1 MKYRVVSNT
10 AKGSAVFTAFIKGR
24 PRMVTSQHPKF
35 RQIVAAARDDRPAE
49 EILDLIDL
57 GNQIA
62 KSLSRVTKKF
72 KRDAD
77 GRITFK
83 GVALPSPLMEHLKRM
98 VDSGDGNYLAFARA
112 VSRIAANPS
121 ENARESLYRW
131 MQNGDL
137 SFDSRGFLVAYKG
150 LTSDAL
156 SIHHGTASVNG
167 VEINGR
173 IPNDVGNV
181 VTMPREDVDPDTN
194 VGCSYGLHIGTF
206 GYAADF
212 GEMLALVA
220 VDPADIVSVPLDCDS
235 SKIRCC
241 RYEVVAHLEKPQ
253 PIGATFYGDY
263 DDSEDLEYDGNF
275 DEEEWEEYDD
285 DEEDW
290 EDDGGDD
297 EDDLGL
303 TISY

>member
-1 MKYRVVSNT
+1 MKYRVVTNPIKST
-10 AKGSAVFTAFIKGR
+10 AVLTAFIKGR

-35 RQIVAAARDDRPAE
+35 HQIVEAARNDRPAD
-49 EILDLIDL
+49 EILGLIDL
-57 GNQIA
+57 GNGIA
-62 KSLSRVTKKF
+62 SALARVTKKF
-72 KRDAD
+72 KRDLD
-77 GRITFK
+77 GRITYK
-83 GVALPSPLMEHLKRM
+83 GVALPAPLMEHLKRM

-150 LTSDAL
+150 LTSDAR
-156 SIHHGTASVNG
+156 SIHSGTASVNG
-167 VEINGR
+167 VETRGQ
-173 IPNDVGNV
+173 IPNNIDSV

-206 GYAADF
+206 GYAAAF

-241 RYEVVAHLEKPQ
+241 RYEVVAHLDRPE
-253 PIGATFYGDY
+253 PIGATFYGDDDDDLDY
-263 DDSEDLEYDGNF
+263 DEYDLY
-275 DEEEWEEYDD
+275 ED
-285 DEEDW
+285 DEDEDGW
-290 EDDGGDD
+290 EDD
-297 EDDLGL
+297 EDDEDDDLGL
-303 TISY
+303 VLSH